1 MAATNVQMLTER
13 VELLEKQ
20 LAAITKNDNSNSNTK
35 NTKTSKKGSSKK
47 DSPKKE
53 RVKTTTGYI
62 VYSNSFR
69 DEVKQH
75 LTSLLTD
82 DEVKKPKNTDIM
94 KELARMWKDLNDD
107 EKIVW
112 NNKAKEQNA
121 QYKAEAVA

>member
-1 MAATNVQMLTER
+1 MLTER

-20 LAAITKNDNSNSNTK
+20 LAAITNNDNSNSNTK
-35 NTKTSKKGSSKK
+35 NTKTSKKSSSKKSSSKK

-94 KELARMWKDLNDD
+94 KELARMWKELNDD